1 MKRLFQFLITAF
13 SATCLFPQA
22 AFAHLVNTDVGEFY
36 AGMMHAF
43 LSADHFLPM
52 TALAILASQAGKKA
66 GRVAVILFP
75 VTLIAAMAIAPYLDI
90 AKTAHLANLVTLGV
104 LGICLVFFN
113 RLNPDKNGLW
123 LSIAA
128 TVIVALILG
137 YRSGV
142 DMTNARVGVQ
152 FIPGVGLTGFIF
164 MVLCIA
170 WLPKSRDNAWEKIRV
185 VCGILFFIAGSVLV
199 YQFFFPETTATGS
212 GLRMPTQDSIAAMM
226 AQENLNTG
234 FIVATLFAA
243 FIWGAGHA
251 LTPGHGK
258 AIVGA
263 YLVGAHSSALH
274 AVYLGL
280 TVTITHTLGVF
291 LLGLVAVFA
300 SQYILPEDLYP
311 YLGAVS
317 GLIVLF
323 LGATMVWRRIHHSHG
338 HHHGHDHSGHHDHTH
353 RHDHDH
359 DNCDHDDHSHHH
371 HDHHHHSGHSH
382 LPPGTDGSAV
392 TWKSLLGLGISGGL
406 LPCPSA
412 LVLLLTAISFKRPEF
427 GMAMVIFFSLGL
439 AGILTC
445 VGLLFVKG
453 SKMLKG
459 ISAFEKSAHYLPLAS
474 AVIIMLIGIVIT
486 WNAARPLFL

>member
-1 MKRLFQFLITAF
+1 MTA
-13 SATCLFPQA
+13 SAGTCLFPQA
-22 AFAHLVNTDVGEFY
+22 VFAHLVNTDVGEFY

-43 LSADHFLPM
+43 LSAEHVLPM
-52 TALAILASQAGKKA
+52 TALAIFCGQAGKKA
-66 GRVAVILFP
+66 GRSAVILFP
-75 VTLIAAMAIAPYLDI
+75 ITLMAAMAASPSLDAARPI
-90 AKTAHLANLVTLGV
+90 HLANLVILGV
-104 LGICLVFFN
+104 IGICLVFFN
-113 RLNPDKNGLW
+113 RLNPEKNGLP
-123 LSIAA
+123 LSIGL
-128 TVIVALILG
+128 TVIIALILG

-142 DMTNARVGVQ
+142 DMTDARVGLQ
-152 FIPGVGLTGFIF
+152 FIPGVGLTGFVF
-164 MVLCIA
+164 MVLLIA
-170 WLPKSRDNAWEKIRV
+170 WQPESRNNVWGKVRLMS
-185 VCGILFFIAGSVLV
+185 GILFFIAGSLLV
-199 YQFFFPETTATGS
+199 YQFFITETTAAGS
-212 GLRMPTQDSIAAMM
+212 GLKMPTQDSIAAMM
-226 AQENLNTG
+226 AQENLNSG

-291 LLGLVAVFA
+291 LLGFVAMFA

-323 LGATMVWRRIHHSHG
+323 LGATMVWRKIRHSHG
-338 HHHGHDHSGHHDHTH
+338 HHHGHDHTAHHDHTH
-353 RHDHDH
+353 HHEH
-359 DNCDHDDHSHHH
+359 DHSHHH

-427 GMAMVIFFSLGL
+427 GIAMVVFFSLGL
-439 AGILTC
+439 AGVLTC

-453 SKMLKG
+453 SRMIKG
-459 ISAFEKSAHYLPLAS
+459 ISVFEKAAHYLPLAS
-474 AVIIMLIGIVIT
+474 SVIIMVIGIVIT
-486 WNAARPLFL
+486 WSAARPLFL